1 MRVCR
6 EGRGG
11 KREGGGRRRRREE
24 GTEVK
29 SNFTQPP
36 ETRTPVRLC
45 PPTGYGTLVLGSGP
59 PSQMLRVCVCVRWEG
74 GGREEEGEE
83 GRKDGGRRGRL
94 RKANKLPYGT
104 KCVTHCFQWWGRRS
118 PQTGS
123 PQTGLPEK
131 TSLQELNIAHEI

>member
-74 GGREEEGEE
+74 GRKGEGE
-83 GRKDGGRRGRL
+83 KRRV
-94 RKANKLPYGT
+94 RKA
-104 KCVTHCFQWWGRRS
+104 GRMEGKRKTLES
-118 PQTGS
+118 EQTWCEVCYSLFSMVGS
-123 PQTGLPEK
+123 
-131 TSLQELNIAHEI
+131 